1 MVSFLMAFGFMSLQ
15 NSDFITCSVI
25 GALCGVILILT
36 VWCIWTS
43 WRKQESSEADK
54 PKRTSLT
61 LTFEEDHAK
70 IKQKGFEFMRSVS
83 EDLDTSKQQPTERS
97 ASRSMSF
104 TNPLKKLRRDT
115 SKKSVED
122 EESIEIDVVR
132 NEQPDNIRSLS
143 VPATITTDA
152 CSSS

>member
-1 MVSFLMAFGFMSLQ
+1 
-15 NSDFITCSVI
+15 
-25 GALCGVILILT
+25 
-36 VWCIWTS
+36 
-43 WRKQESSEADK
+43 
-54 PKRTSLT
+54 
-61 LTFEEDHAK
+61 
-70 IKQKGFEFMRSVS
+70 MRSVS